1 MVVYRF
7 SEPMGNHIFLG
18 GTVMNWFLE
27 IFGYMGTALVLISMM
42 MTSVTK
48 LRCINI
54 AGSLISMIYAI
65 IVGAYPVVF
74 LNAGLIIINALQLI
88 IRPRSARAISGNKI
102 KKGNLYYEAYYRR
115 NADRSL
121 GRRKL
126 A

>member
-27 IFGYMGTALVLISMM
+27 IFGYMGTALILISMM

-88 IRPRSARAISGNKI
+88 IRPKVSEGNI
-102 KKGNLYYEAYYRR
+102 GQ
-115 NADRSL
+115 
-121 GRRKL
+121 
-126 A
+126 